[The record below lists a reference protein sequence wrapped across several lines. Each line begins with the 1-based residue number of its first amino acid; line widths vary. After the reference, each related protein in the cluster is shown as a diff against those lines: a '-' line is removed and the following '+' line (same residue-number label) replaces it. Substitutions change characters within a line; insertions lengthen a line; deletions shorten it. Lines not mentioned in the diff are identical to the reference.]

1 MPKCRRS
8 SKSTPQTWR
17 RFCSEASCTSPSAGS
32 LRETKTIGLC
42 TVLQRLTVGMQPD
55 NKEVQ
60 EFILFV
66 MPKVNNL
73 IAESKL
79 QLVQRDNERC
89 LLNVKRGLDMCPH
102 S

>member
-1 MPKCRRS
+1 
-8 SKSTPQTWR
+8 
-17 RFCSEASCTSPSAGS
+17 
-32 LRETKTIGLC
+32 
-42 TVLQRLTVGMQPD
+42 MQPD